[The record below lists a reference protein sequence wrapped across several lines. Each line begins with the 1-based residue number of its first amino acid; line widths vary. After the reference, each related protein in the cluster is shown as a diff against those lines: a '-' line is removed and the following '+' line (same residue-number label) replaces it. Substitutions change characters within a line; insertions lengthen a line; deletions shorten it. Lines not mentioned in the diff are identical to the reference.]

1 MTREEIFKKN
11 FPQYVT
17 EKGVCLSPFWD
28 LFDAGIEAATS
39 ELAKNYQ
46 TSRLYLE
53 GYDDAKKEFE
63 KEITELKVRLQRTEM
78 LLTSAEITA
87 HNEGADKIALLKE
100 NKELKDTLGK
110 VETEKNKLTN
120 EAMYTESEVLNVMKL
135 LKASC
140 EGKTLQTPNGKGGWI
155 DCNTENIIFYDLLRF
170 EYRIKEQDK
179 NERKY

>member
-28 LFDAGIEAATS
+28 LFDAGVEVATA

-53 GYDDAKKEFE
+53 GYEDAKKELE
-63 KEITELKVRLQRTEM
+63 KEIDELKVRLQRTEM

-100 NKELKDTLGK
+100 KKELEKACEETQELLDKQIEVTYKL
-110 VETEKNKLTN
+110 VE
-120 EAMYTESEVLNVMKL
+120 
-135 LKASC
+135 
-140 EGKTLQTPNGKGGWI
+140 
-155 DCNTENIIFYDLLRF
+155 ENAELR
-170 EYRIKEQDK
+170 KK
-179 NERKY
+179 NEEFQHEIQGLYLSL

>member
-1 MTREEIFKKN
+1 MVVVFKETEMTREEIFKKN

-28 LFDAGIEAATS
+28 LFDAGVEVATA

-53 GYDDAKKEFE
+53 GYEDAKKELE
-63 KEITELKVRLQRTEM
+63 KEIDELKVRLQRTEM

-100 NKELKDTLGK
+100 KKELEKACEETQELLDKQIEVTYKL
-110 VETEKNKLTN
+110 VE
-120 EAMYTESEVLNVMKL
+120 
-135 LKASC
+135 
-140 EGKTLQTPNGKGGWI
+140 
-155 DCNTENIIFYDLLRF
+155 ENAELR
-170 EYRIKEQDK
+170 KK
-179 NERKY
+179 NEEFQHEIQGLYLSL

>member
-28 LFDAGIEAATS
+28 LFDAGIEVATS

-53 GYDDAKKEFE
+53 GYEDAKKELE
-63 KEITELKVRLQRTEM
+63 KEIAELKVRLQRTEM

-100 NKELKDTLGK
+100 NKELKDAF
-110 VETEKNKLTN
+110 EKIEDEKIQLI
-120 EAMYTESEVLNVMKL
+120 ARL
-135 LKASC
+135 AF
-140 EGKTLQTPNGKGGWI
+140 
-155 DCNTENIIFYDLLRF
+155 TENALNNNRAKAEKAVDLISKLSQLQHRCDDCFTYD
-170 EYRIKEQDK
+170 EYLKLIKNAKQFLN
-179 NERKY
+179 NEVSK